1 MYQQTPGSHK
11 SLRGSLLSWHIN
23 LRPGFLPGFLPGFP
37 PLSHLLYD
45 LIDISAYYR
54 MWRTAIRK
62 QFSNTLREN
71 QSFFVVALLGYPRYY
86 MNYFIGNRV
95 LNGVYRMHAFYANVR
110 FWNNEHSE
118 YGCRNKLESILRWKI
133 KEQNRYGGIETFRG
147 IKGIDCETR
156 GRKIACSVSSRL

>member
-1 MYQQTPGSHK
+1 MAHHSPPWIPSCIPSSFPYALWSDWHK
-11 SLRGSLLSWHIN
+11 CLLLHVRHS
-23 LRPGFLPGFLPGFP
+23 
-37 PLSHLLYD
+37 D
-45 LIDISAYYR
+45 QK
-54 MWRTAIRK
+54 AIFK
-62 QFSNTLREN
+62 HAQGKPD
-71 QSFFVVALLGYPRYY
+71 FFRCSTSGVPRYY

-147 IKGIDCETR
+147 IKGIDCETK
-156 GRKIACSVSSRL
+156 GRKIACSVFWPSITSALVPSGRL